1 MNNFITREERKLKVI
16 KKALVVSFTVIM
28 LITIFLFVTPTGKK
42 ICVAGSN
49 LYTKINVLNEIIRII
64 NDYYVEVPDW
74 EKVMD
79 GAFIGLLEELD
90 PHSVYIEKE
99 KISGIKEEFSGKF
112 EGVGIEFDVL
122 DGYLTVIA
130 PVANSPSE
138 RAGIQAG
145 DKIVKI
151 DGESAYKITNKEV
164 RDKLRGPK
172 GSRVGVTIRRKGVED
187 FDVIIVR
194 DEIPLYSVSASVM
207 LDDEI
212 GYIYLNRFSG
222 TTATEMEQAL
232 VKLEQRGMKKLL
244 LDLRNNGGGYL
255 EQAIKVADMFIS
267 EKQLVLSTKGRISNS
282 NEEFYSGLNNHH
294 SQFPMVVLINRGSA
308 SASEI
313 ISGAVQDL
321 DRGLIVGETSF
332 GKGLV
337 QRQYSLRDGSAVR
350 VTVARYYTPSGR
362 CIQRSYDGNL
372 YDYYETFAEANRDS
386 ILAEEDSTKER
397 PKFKTKNGRT
407 VFGGGGITPD
417 YHIMYKNELTD
428 ETRKVLRH
436 PSRVIFEN
444 ANIYTKK
451 YNKWKNSKD
460 KFYTKFDISDKDFDQ
475 FIKLI
480 QEKEIDVNLKEVR
493 KDKNYIKIL
502 LKAEMARLYWG
513 YDEYYKILRLVDNQ
527 VIDAMKY
534 FDEATGMVAKN

>member
-1 MNNFITREERKLKVI
+1 LNNFITREERKLKVI

-232 VKLEQRGMKKLL
+232 VKLEQHR
-244 LDLRNNGGGYL
+244 
-255 EQAIKVADMFIS
+255 
-267 EKQLVLSTKGRISNS
+267 
-282 NEEFYSGLNNHH
+282 
-294 SQFPMVVLINRGSA
+294 
-308 SASEI
+308 
-313 ISGAVQDL
+313 
-321 DRGLIVGETSF
+321 
-332 GKGLV
+332 
-337 QRQYSLRDGSAVR
+337 
-350 VTVARYYTPSGR
+350 
-362 CIQRSYDGNL
+362 
-372 YDYYETFAEANRDS
+372 
-386 ILAEEDSTKER
+386 
-397 PKFKTKNGRT
+397 
-407 VFGGGGITPD
+407 
-417 YHIMYKNELTD
+417 
-428 ETRKVLRH
+428 
-436 PSRVIFEN
+436 
-444 ANIYTKK
+444 
-451 YNKWKNSKD
+451 KNSWYFLPKEELAILM
-460 KFYTKFDISDKDFDQ
+460 KN
-475 FIKLI
+475 FIP
-480 QEKEIDVNLKEVR
+480 D
-493 KDKNYIKIL
+493 
-502 LKAEMARLYWG
+502 
-513 YDEYYKILRLVDNQ
+513 
-527 VIDAMKY
+527 
-534 FDEATGMVAKN
+534 